1 MGARVAKKVLLLG
14 WDAADW
20 TLIRPLIEA
29 GEMPA
34 LARLIESGASGNL
47 ATIQPILSPMLWT
60 SIATGKRPHKHGI
73 YGFTEPVPDGSGIRP
88 VNSTSRTTKAIWNL
102 LSQSG
107 MASNVVGWLASHP
120 AEPVKGTIVTDYF
133 LHPESLCGESGRLA
147 TSVCHPDRLRPLLD
161 NLRVD
166 PRDIEADALLPF
178 IPGAGGSIPR
188 DDERIGQI
196 ASLLARTASVQAV
209 ACAVMDNEPWDFM
222 AVYYDMIDQIG
233 HHFMPYH
240 PPHLPGVS
248 ADDAAIYGDVVRST
262 YRFHDMMLQ
271 SLLDSAGDDTT
282 VILVSD
288 HGFHSGSQRD
298 GVNGFDNPTAWHRQ
312 QGVVCVSGPGVRPG
326 ETLHGA
332 SLLDVTPTVLTM
344 MGLPL
349 GRDMD
354 GRPWLE
360 ILDGVDR
367 PEQIDSWDDIPG
379 ESGCHPDDHEADP
392 ESTAAAL
399 EQLIALG
406 YIEALSEDSVAT
418 VETTRV
424 QLKTNVALALMD
436 ADEWQAA
443 ADIWQK
449 LIDAQP
455 DDLDGTVAY
464 RTELAEC
471 HARSGR
477 LDESER
483 LLREALQHRPTD
495 FGATYRLAQ
504 LRLRRGDSED
514 ALRLLGS
521 MSGAIAESVGYH
533 VLLGQCY
540 LQRQLFGESIEAFEK
555 ALRSEPDN
563 AMALGGLA
571 RIASLRS
578 DWPTASNLAIQ
589 AVGLDPQLATA
600 HVTLG
605 TALAEL
611 GCHSEAVHALET
623 AVQID
628 PGQTDAVL
636 RLKSLK
642 ENEFGGSASQPLPP
656 CSDPAGKL

>member
-1 MGARVAKKVLLLG
+1 MGESVVKKVLLIG

-29 GEMPA
+29 GQMPT

-73 YGFTEPVPDGSGIRP
+73 YGFTEPLPDSSGIRP
-88 VNSTSRTTKAIWNL
+88 VNCTSRTTKAIWNL

-120 AEPVKGTIVTDYF
+120 AEPINGTVVSDYF
-133 LHPESLCGESGRLA
+133 LHPESLCGESGGLA
-147 TSVCHPDRLRPLLD
+147 AAVCHPDRLRPLLD

-178 IPGAGGSIPR
+178 IPRAGGGVPR
-188 DDERIGQI
+188 DDERVGQI

-209 ACAVMDNEPWDFM
+209 ARALMENEPWDFM

-240 PPHLPGVS
+240 PPHMAGVS
-248 ADDAAIYGDVVRST
+248 EEEAALYGDVVRST

-271 SLLDSAGDDTT
+271 SLLDSAGDETT

-288 HGFHSGSQRD
+288 HGFHSGSLRD
-298 GVNGFDNPTAWHRQ
+298 GVDGFDNPTAWHRQ

-332 SLLDVTPTVLTM
+332 SLLDVTPTVLAM

-360 ILDGVDR
+360 ILEGHD
-367 PEQIDSWDDIPG
+367 PPQQIDSWDDKPG
-379 ESGCHPDDHEADP
+379 ECGCHPEDHETDP
-392 ESTAAAL
+392 ESAAAAL

-406 YIEALSEDSVAT
+406 YIEAPSNDSVAT
-418 VETTRV
+418 VEATRV
-424 QLKTNVALALMD
+424 QLKTNLALALMD
-436 ADEWQAA
+436 ADDWPAA
-443 ADIWQK
+443 ADLWQS
-449 LIDAQP
+449 LIDAKP
-455 DDLDGTVAY
+455 DDLDGNVAY

-477 LDESER
+477 LDASEQ
-483 LLREALQHRPTD
+483 LLVEVLQHRPAD

-504 LRLRRGDSED
+504 LRLRRGDPEE

-521 MSGAIAESVGYH
+521 MSGAVVESVGYQ
-533 VLLGQCY
+533 VLLGQCQ
-540 LQRQLFGESIEAFEK
+540 LQNNAFDEAIEAFEK
-555 ALRSEPDN
+555 SLSSEPDN
-563 AMALGGLA
+563 AMSFGGLA
-571 RIASLRS
+571 RIALLRS
-578 DWPTASNLAIQ
+578 DWSTASNLAIQ
-589 AVGLDPQLATA
+589 AVGLDPQLVSA
-600 HVTLG
+600 HATLG

-611 GCHSEAVHALET
+611 GCHSAAIQALET

-636 RLKSLK
+636 RLNRLRETKQD
-642 ENEFGGSASQPLPP
+642 GSAPPTRQP
-656 CSDPAGKL
+656 CNDPASKL